1 MAAEETFLKWQASER
16 LARALNSKSKPCPT
30 YSPGELVFYWRHL
43 GRKEAGQ
50 RFQTGHFYGYA
61 GPARILALETRFDE
75 DNRMR
80 PSSVVWL
87 VRNNRL
93 MKASV
98 EQLRKASNRERT
110 MAEIDQEIQLPWTIS
125 DIVSPLGKNEYDD
138 ITMEVEHLP
147 SREDRDE
154 QPRFAEPPQKRHR
167 TKAPVNAQIQ
177 EGANSSSSTAR
188 PEEPQPMAVEEDEE
202 DPELFQQEDSQL
214 SFWSREDAA
223 VKYPYH
229 FLQQGMGGRACPKTH
244 KRT

>member
-1 MAAEETFLKWQASER
+1 
-16 LARALNSKSKPCPT
+16 
-30 YSPGELVFYWRHL
+30 
-43 GRKEAGQ
+43 
-50 RFQTGHFYGYA
+50 
-61 GPARILALETRFDE
+61 
-75 DNRMR
+75 
-80 PSSVVWL
+80 
-87 VRNNRL
+87 
-93 MKASV
+93 
-98 EQLRKASNRERT
+98 